1 MTDPTLGA
9 SLRGAVDLST
19 LRNRP
24 APAVAGEEAAS
35 GADVVVP
42 SLVLDVTDETFPQVL
57 ELSRTV
63 PIVVDL
69 WAEWCGPCKQLS
81 PILEKVVLELA
92 GRVVLAKV
100 DVDANPQL
108 SQAFRAQ
115 SIPMVVALVAGQ
127 PVPMFTGA
135 VPEQQVREVFAQ
147 LLQLA
152 AQNGVTGSVAVDGE
166 APEQEAPAEPPL
178 PPLHAEAFEAIE
190 NGDYPRAIAA
200 YEKALAENPRDADAR
215 AGLGQVR
222 LLDRVQG
229 VDLHAARAAAASA
242 PQDVGA
248 QLTVADL
255 DLAGGHVDDA
265 FGRLLDLFAQLSG
278 DERTPVRERLLEM
291 FALVGDADPRVVSA
305 RGRLASLLFGA
316 IAGRLRPATVAGSP
330 QVAGSSPVS
339 PAWAKGCAR
348 RSGDEA
354 RAPRAAGARA
364 TPARPPRRGRRR
376 GCRRPNRRTPA
387 RRC

>member
-1 MTDPTLGA
+1 MSDPTLGA
-9 SLRGAVDLST
+9 ALRGAVDLSA

-24 APAVAGEEAAS
+24 APGQPVAPGEEAPPAS
-35 GADVVVP
+35 AAVVP

-63 PIVVDL
+63 PIVIDL

-81 PILEKVVLELA
+81 PVLERVVTELG
-92 GRVVLAKV
+92 GRLVLAKV

-127 PVPMFTGA
+127 PVPLFTGA
-135 VPEQQVREVFAQ
+135 VPGQQVRDVFAQ

-152 AQNGVTGSVAVDGE
+152 AQNGVTGTVSVDGQ
-166 APEQEAPAEPPL
+166 APEEEPTEPPL

-190 NGDYPRAIAA
+190 AGDYTRAITA

-229 VDLHAARAAAASA
+229 VDLQAARAAAAAA
-242 PQDVGA
+242 PTDIPA

-255 DLAGGHVDDA
+255 DVAGGHVDDA
-265 FGRLLDLFAQLSG
+265 FGRLLDLFAQLPA
-278 DERTPVRERLLEM
+278 DDRVPVRERLLEL
-291 FALVGDADPRVVSA
+291 FALIGDADPRVIAA
-305 RGRLASLLFGA
+305 RGRLASLLF
-316 IAGRLRPATVAGSP
+316 
-330 QVAGSSPVS
+330 
-339 PAWAKGCAR
+339 
-348 RSGDEA
+348 
-354 RAPRAAGARA
+354 
-364 TPARPPRRGRRR
+364 
-376 GCRRPNRRTPA
+376 
-387 RRC
+387 

>member
-1 MTDPTLGA
+1 VTDPTLGA

-24 APAVAGEEAAS
+24 AATAAAAPGEEAPAGS
-35 GADVVVP
+35 AVVVP

-63 PIVVDL
+63 PVVVDL

-81 PILEKVVLELA
+81 PVLEKVVLELG
-92 GRVVLAKV
+92 GRLVLAKV

-127 PVPMFTGA
+127 PVQMFTGA

-152 AQNGVTGSVAVDGE
+152 AQNGVTGSAAVDGQAADE
-166 APEQEAPAEPPL
+166 TPAEPAL

-190 NGDYPRAIAA
+190 EGDYARAVAA
-200 YEKALAENPRDADAR
+200 YEKALAENPRDAEAR

-222 LLDRVQG
+222 LLLRVQD
-229 VDLHAARAAAASA
+229 VDLQAARAAAASA
-242 PQDVGA
+242 PQDVEA
-248 QLTVADL
+248 QFTVADL
-255 DLAGGHVDDA
+255 DISGGHVEDA
-265 FGRLLDLFAQLSG
+265 FGRLLDLFAALP
-278 DERTPVRERLLEM
+278 DEERTTARERLLEL
-291 FALVGDADPRVVSA
+291 FALVGDADPRVIAA
-305 RGRLASLLFGA
+305 RSRLASLLF
-316 IAGRLRPATVAGSP
+316 
-330 QVAGSSPVS
+330 
-339 PAWAKGCAR
+339 
-348 RSGDEA
+348 
-354 RAPRAAGARA
+354 
-364 TPARPPRRGRRR
+364 
-376 GCRRPNRRTPA
+376 
-387 RRC
+387 

>member
-1 MTDPTLGA
+1 VTDPTLGA

-24 APAVAGEEAAS
+24 AATAATAPGEEAPAGS
-35 GADVVVP
+35 AVVVP

-63 PIVVDL
+63 PVVVDL

-81 PILEKVVLELA
+81 PVLEKVVLELG
-92 GRVVLAKV
+92 GRLVLAKV

-127 PVPMFTGA
+127 PVQMFTGA

-152 AQNGVTGSVAVDGE
+152 AQNGVTGSAAVDGQ
-166 APEQEAPAEPPL
+166 APDEAPAEPPL

-190 NGDYPRAIAA
+190 EGDYARAVAA
-200 YEKALAENPRDADAR
+200 YEKALAENPRDAEAR

-222 LLDRVQG
+222 LLLRVQN
-229 VDLHAARAAAASA
+229 VDLQAARAAAASA
-242 PQDVGA
+242 PQDVEA
-248 QLTVADL
+248 QFTVADL
-255 DLAGGHVDDA
+255 DISGGHVEDA
-265 FGRLLDLFAQLSG
+265 FGRLLDLFAALP
-278 DERTPVRERLLEM
+278 DEERTPVRERLLEL
-291 FALVGDADPRVVSA
+291 FALVGDADPRVIAA
-305 RGRLASLLFGA
+305 RSRLASLLF
-316 IAGRLRPATVAGSP
+316 
-330 QVAGSSPVS
+330 
-339 PAWAKGCAR
+339 
-348 RSGDEA
+348 
-354 RAPRAAGARA
+354 
-364 TPARPPRRGRRR
+364 
-376 GCRRPNRRTPA
+376 
-387 RRC
+387 